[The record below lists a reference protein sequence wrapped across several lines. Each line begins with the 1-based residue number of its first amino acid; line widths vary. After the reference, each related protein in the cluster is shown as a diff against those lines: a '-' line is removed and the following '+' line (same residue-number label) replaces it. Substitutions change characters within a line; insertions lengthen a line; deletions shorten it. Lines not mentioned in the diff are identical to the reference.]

1 MENIEGKN
9 IWELGNLTNIRQI
22 LDQLK
27 CICVYIHLQ
36 CTKIIKQIFLIEQLI
51 FSLVEAEEVKK
62 LASVLNILGS
72 EKQKAQKV

>member
-1 MENIEGKN
+1 M
-9 IWELGNLTNIRQI
+9 
-22 LDQLK
+22 
-27 CICVYIHLQ
+27 
-36 CTKIIKQIFLIEQLI
+36 KQIFLIEQLI